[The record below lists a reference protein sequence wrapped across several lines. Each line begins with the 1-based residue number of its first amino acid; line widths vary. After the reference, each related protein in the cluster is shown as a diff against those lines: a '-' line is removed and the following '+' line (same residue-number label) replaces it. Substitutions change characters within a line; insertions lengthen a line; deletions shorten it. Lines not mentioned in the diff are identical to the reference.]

1 MKEMIPYG
9 KHFIDQDDIDAV
21 VDVLINHPLTQ
32 GKEVSNFERSV
43 AKFVG
48 AKYAVAMSSWT
59 AGLHMACIAAGV
71 NETNKIITSPI
82 TFVASSNASF
92 YCGSKP
98 IFSDIDKSTV
108 NLCPKHLEDTLN
120 DNVNI
125 KVIIPVHFSGVPCEM
140 EKIKNIADKNN
151 AMIIFN
157 GTKIAAYFKLII
169 RDFQN

>member
-21 VDVLINHPLTQ
+21 VDVLINQPLTQ

-108 NLCPKHLEDTLN
+108 NLCPKHLEDT
-120 DNVNI
+120 
-125 KVIIPVHFSGVPCEM
+125 
-140 EKIKNIADKNN
+140 
-151 AMIIFN
+151 
-157 GTKIAAYFKLII
+157 
-169 RDFQN
+169 

>member
-1 MKEMIPYG
+1 MIPYG

-108 NLCPKHLEDTLN
+108 NLCPKHWRIL
-120 DNVNI
+120 
-125 KVIIPVHFSGVPCEM
+125 
-140 EKIKNIADKNN
+140 
-151 AMIIFN
+151 
-157 GTKIAAYFKLII
+157 
-169 RDFQN
+169 